1 MELIV
6 LATLYNIE
14 NDLIDA
20 IAKLC
25 DLLHGDAISPA
36 AFERALGKFGAA
48 MKTFD
53 DFDQTTNRQSVG
65 TNTVFAVFDTLVRLA
80 SNGASAN
87 TALLRL
93 KSEAGGKSVE
103 KLFLSDGA
111 AQAL

>member
-1 MELIV
+1 
-6 LATLYNIE
+6 
-14 NDLIDA
+14 
-20 IAKLC
+20 
-25 DLLHGDAISPA
+25 
-36 AFERALGKFGAA
+36 
-48 MKTFD
+48 
-53 DFDQTTNRQSVG
+53 
-65 TNTVFAVFDTLVRLA
+65 VFDTLVRLA